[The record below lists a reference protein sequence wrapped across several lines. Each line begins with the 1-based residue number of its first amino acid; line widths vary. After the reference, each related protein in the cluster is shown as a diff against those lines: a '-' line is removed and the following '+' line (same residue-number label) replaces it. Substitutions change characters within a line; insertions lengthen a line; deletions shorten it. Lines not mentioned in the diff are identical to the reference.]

1 FNWLSN
7 KLAEW
12 RSMEQTY
19 PNRIPEIIREH
30 FKPHSPAFQKKR
42 KGTSVPGETPS
53 YVPHYSLYNCRDTCP
68 FFQSGSVCP
77 ADQSSSPSYP
87 ELGVRDYSTEDRC
100 LRNQTVYGEQ
110 LTPSLFTKNSDVS
123 SVNPDV
129 GDKTASRSAKER
141 HDRHLNKA
149 KHKIMRKLTLSM
161 EQQSKQLAPNDVRLD
176 ETRTKEQGQEIPEP
190 KNASF
195 RRYENIPKQAKC
207 GRSLKFPDGD
217 SLILS
222 PEDRLPKNVD
232 NCPKDHM
239 AGQPKSPLKLI
250 ANAIKKSIIDPLI
263 SSPEGLRKGQ
273 EMHSKLPSE
282 STFFNFPH
290 ALVHSVSLRNSKND
304 VQTQELHRLNS
315 AENGLG
321 IRSSDMPHFS
331 SVPREEYSCDDKCVS
346 FPVYSVHSNLSKS
359 PPKSVY
365 SASNVDDVPTLLE
378 RFTLKE
384 NLWKTAKDDWR
395 ARNQKNILYSS
406 LRHHNKNADTILDSA
421 EQRNNVWNLF
431 SSFRNKVD
439 DRVQSTPL
447 MPPVSPCTVFDV
459 DEVLNNSSKEE
470 HLATALRNFFF
481 NLYIHVQAIQRLLEE
496 VEEKQRD
503 LEVYGVQLEKELRGE
518 SDSRTQD
525 ETQLLHEWFEL
536 VLEKNKLMRYES
548 ELLIIK
554 RVAISYAIV
563 ICGQNWFTINVA
575 ECYPLFY
582 TYVFSR
588 AKVLLGEHVN
598 LTIAYNIRKTYVQVY
613 GFQSGG
619 NGFIVL

>member
-12 RSMEQTY
+12 RSMEVMMVSTFVYLFIYCFCIMFTSFKALRTFLLPKY
-19 PNRIPEIIREH
+19 PQFSKCRNPQ
-30 FKPHSPAFQKKR
+30 AF
-42 KGTSVPGETPS
+42 P
-53 YVPHYSLYNCRDTCP
+53 LDC
-68 FFQSGSVCP
+68 SGSVCP

-100 LRNQTVYGEQ
+100 LRNQTVY
-110 LTPSLFTKNSDVS
+110 DVS

-470 HLATALRNFFF
+470 HLGKKTLDLHYIYINISIATALRNFFF